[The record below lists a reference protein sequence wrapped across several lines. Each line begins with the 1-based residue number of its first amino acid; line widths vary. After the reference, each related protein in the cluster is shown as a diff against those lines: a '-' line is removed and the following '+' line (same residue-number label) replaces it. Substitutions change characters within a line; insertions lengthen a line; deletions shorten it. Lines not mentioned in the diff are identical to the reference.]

1 MINQTI
7 LKWQNEWHKIDINNN
22 NSTLHNYTTKL
33 INPDELTPESFP
45 KVRGDI
51 PRSTY
56 ITKILE
62 HEKVNEGKIEEI
74 KKQAAGYV

>member
-1 MINQTI
+1 M
-7 LKWQNEWHKIDINNN
+7 HG
-22 NSTLHNYTTKL
+22 
-33 INPDELTPESFP
+33 INPDELIPESFP

-51 PRSTY
+51 PCSIY

-62 HEKVNEGKIEEI
+62 REKVNEGKIEEI

>member
-1 MINQTI
+1 M
-7 LKWQNEWHKIDINNN
+7 HG
-22 NSTLHNYTTKL
+22 
-33 INPDELTPESFP
+33 INPDELIPESFP

-51 PRSTY
+51 PCSTY

-62 HEKVNEGKIEEI
+62 REKVNEGKIEEI